1 MVFRLWW
8 FLSSANVD
16 LASPPYAVV
25 VFVDCIFGG
34 EIDGPAR
41 RTGRMVDVK
50 VIAPEGEAAKDGCDG
65 IRLAIGE
72 VNYLSWHLWLGTRI
86 GTGATIAQH
95 VRRRCCS
102 MIRSGIRTL
111 LKER

>member
-1 MVFRLWW
+1 MVFRLRWL
-8 FLSSANVD
+8 LSSSNVD

-25 VFVDCIFGG
+25 VFVECIFGR

-50 VIAPEGEAAKDGCDG
+50 VIALEGEAAKDGCDG
-65 IRLAIGE
+65 IRLSVGE
-72 VNYLSWHLWLGTRI
+72 VNYLSWHLWLGT
-86 GTGATIAQH
+86 GTGTTIAQH

-102 MIRSGIRTL
+102 MIWSGIRTL